1 MASLTGMQRKAL
13 ILSMLGRL
21 KQICDHP
28 ALYLKEEQTEL
39 LNGRSVK
46 LEKLL
51 DLMAVIR
58 GQGESCLIFTQYIQ
72 MGNMMKRLLEKTFGE
87 PVQFLNGSLSKQ
99 ERDSLVERFQKKEYP
114 TLILSLKAG
123 GTGLNLT
130 AANHVIHYDR
140 WWNPAVENQATDRA
154 YRIGQERFVHVHKL
168 ITTGT
173 IEEKIDAMLE
183 TKQTLN
189 DQIIQSENW
198 ITELSSAELE
208 ELFTLSA
215 SAQSH

>member
-51 DLMAVIR
+51 DLMTAIR

-72 MGNMMKRLLEKTFGE
+72 MGNMMKRLLEK
-87 PVQFLNGSLSKQ
+87 
-99 ERDSLVERFQKKEYP
+99 
-114 TLILSLKAG
+114 
-123 GTGLNLT
+123 
-130 AANHVIHYDR
+130 H
-140 WWNPAVENQATDRA
+140 
-154 YRIGQERFVHVHKL
+154 
-168 ITTGT
+168 
-173 IEEKIDAMLE
+173 
-183 TKQTLN
+183 
-189 DQIIQSENW
+189 SENRF
-198 ITELSSAELE
+198 S
-208 ELFTLSA
+208 F
-215 SAQSH
+215 

>member
-1 MASLTGMQRKAL
+1 MKKWRLIFLTSWNKKEFIPLSAEQASLYEQLVKDTFEHMASLTGMQRKAL

-87 PVQFLNGSLSKQ
+87 PVQFLNGS
-99 ERDSLVERFQKKEYP
+99 YP
-114 TLILSLKAG
+114 SRNAILSSNGSRRKN
-123 GTGLNLT
+123 T
-130 AANHVIHYDR
+130 R
-140 WWNPAVENQATDRA
+140 R
-154 YRIGQERFVHVHKL
+154 
-168 ITTGT
+168 
-173 IEEKIDAMLE
+173 
-183 TKQTLN
+183 
-189 DQIIQSENW
+189 
-198 ITELSSAELE
+198 
-208 ELFTLSA
+208 
-215 SAQSH
+215 